1 MDSFEK
7 DMKAAIRSNDQGLAA
22 QMALQHLEKTENLP
36 VNIAVT
42 GESGSGKSTLINAL
56 RGVDNTDEA
65 AAPTGYVEC
74 TKEVNEYPYPEFPNI
89 TISDLPGV
97 GTSTFKASDYLNDV
111 GFAKFDFFIIVSNN
125 RFKENDGLLAAEI
138 QKMNKK
144 FYFVRSKI
152 DDTINAAKRTRKGFE
167 EEKTLKEIKENC
179 IAELE
184 KIENVKSPKIF
195 LVSSL
200 DPEKY
205 EFESLFNTIKEEL
218 PAELRETLLHALP
231 NISMNVIKEK
241 KAALEAKI
249 KWRALASAVVAAVPI
264 PGTSVMVDLAATI
277 AFVKDCQK
285 SLGLTKES
293 LIRLSIVTNV
303 SMEDINAEI
312 NPHWLESK

>member
-1 MDSFEK
+1 MFTSHNVLCFKVYCKLNDYGKPEKCNLKKCFFKHPPCFQTNCRDSLCVHIC
-7 DMKAAIRSNDQGLAA
+7 DL
-22 QMALQHLEKTENLP
+22 
-36 VNIAVT
+36 
-42 GESGSGKSTLINAL
+42 ESGSGKSTLINAL

-179 IAELE
+179 IAGNTRVFVCFCLYL
-184 KIENVKSPKIF
+184 ISI
-195 LVSSL
+195 L
-200 DPEKY
+200 
-205 EFESLFNTIKEEL
+205 LF
-218 PAELRETLLHALP
+218 
-231 NISMNVIKEK
+231 
-241 KAALEAKI
+241 
-249 KWRALASAVVAAVPI
+249 
-264 PGTSVMVDLAATI
+264 
-277 AFVKDCQK
+277 
-285 SLGLTKES
+285 
-293 LIRLSIVTNV
+293 
-303 SMEDINAEI
+303 
-312 NPHWLESK
+312 